1 MKTHSHQR
9 TPIKICLTSHI
20 QILIRGNLVETFCIV
35 FYPTNERRREEKTHW
50 QIIIKQ
56 ISVCIISKYTR
67 TDFDKNVQIDFS
79 WFVIFVG
86 NIGAGDSNQ
95 DRDRAQG
102 TRHTRTGRSKK
113 KMIYQWVALYP
124 SSALPIYVCQG
135 LANVS
140 YGPTI
145 WKYIIIYVCIWKCTQ

>member
-1 MKTHSHQR
+1 MKTHTHQR
-9 TPIKICLTSHI
+9 TPINICLTSHI

-35 FYPTNERRREEKTHW
+35 FYPTNESRREEEKTHW
-50 QIIIKQ
+50 QIITKQ

-95 DRDRAQG
+95 DRDGAQG

-113 KMIYQWVALYP
+113 KRFTNELHYIIGIAN
-124 SSALPIYVCQG
+124 ICQG